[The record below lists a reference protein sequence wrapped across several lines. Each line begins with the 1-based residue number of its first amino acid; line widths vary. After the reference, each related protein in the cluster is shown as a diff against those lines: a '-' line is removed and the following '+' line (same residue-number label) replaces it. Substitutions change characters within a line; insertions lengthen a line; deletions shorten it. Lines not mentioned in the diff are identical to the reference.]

1 MRQFDKKAVSLPDY
15 SRVSSG
21 RIAMPIKEMPAF
33 VFSHRHVRN
42 AVYCALAA
50 SFALVAQLI
59 LMKNGP
65 VALIFNIIIPFT
77 AAITFGCHAI
87 TMAMDR
93 PVMLLD
99 STLVYFVSLLLN
111 QLVSVEIGVEE
122 TYPVFTFLEWVP
134 FLFFAVS
141 VVTDKGKTLSR
152 RVLRVAG
159 ALLLAGSAVIA
170 ALAVFFNLKLFTDRN
185 YLKYTFSMICGF
197 FSVAAMYFGM
207 EQLLVISG
215 TLRGTRKR
223 RSQRQAETPP
233 ANG

>member
-1 MRQFDKKAVSLPDY
+1 
-15 SRVSSG
+15 
-21 RIAMPIKEMPAF
+21 MPIKEMPAF
-33 VFSHRHVRN
+33 VFSHKHVRN

-59 LMKNGP
+59 LMKSGP

-111 QLVSVEIGVEE
+111 QLVSVEIGVQE
-122 TYPVFTFLEWVP
+122 TYPVFTFIEWVP
-134 FLFFAVS
+134 FLFFAVA
-141 VVTDKGKTLSR
+141 VVSDKGKTLAR
-152 RVLRVAG
+152 RVLQASG
-159 ALLLAGSAVIA
+159 GLLLVASAVIA
-170 ALAVFFNLKLFTDRN
+170 AMAIFFNVKLFADRL

-197 FSVAAMYFGM
+197 FSVAALYFGM
-207 EQLLVISG
+207 EQLLIISG
-215 TLRGTRKR
+215 TTRRVRKPRELREKEERGKR
-223 RSQRQAETPP
+223 RDER
-233 ANG
+233 

>member
-1 MRQFDKKAVSLPDY
+1 
-15 SRVSSG
+15 
-21 RIAMPIKEMPAF
+21 MPIKEMPAF

-59 LMKNGP
+59 LMKSGP

-99 STLVYFVSLLLN
+99 STIVYFVSLLLN

-134 FLFFAVS
+134 FLFFAVA
-141 VVTDKGKTLSR
+141 VVSDKGKTLAR
-152 RVLRVAG
+152 RVLQVSG
-159 ALLLAGSAVIA
+159 GLLLLASAVIA
-170 ALAVFFNLKLFTDRN
+170 AMAVFFNVKLFADRQ

-207 EQLLVISG
+207 EQLLIISG
-215 TLRGTRKR
+215 TTRRVRQPRGKEER
-223 RSQRQAETPP
+223 
-233 ANG
+233 

>member
-1 MRQFDKKAVSLPDY
+1 
-15 SRVSSG
+15 
-21 RIAMPIKEMPAF
+21 MPIKEMPAF
-33 VFSHRHVRN
+33 VFSHKHVRN

-59 LMKNGP
+59 LMKSGP

-111 QLVSVEIGVEE
+111 QLVSVEIGVQE
-122 TYPVFTFLEWVP
+122 TYPVFTFIEWVP
-134 FLFFAVS
+134 FLFFAVA
-141 VVTDKGKTLSR
+141 VVSDKGKTLAR
-152 RVLRVAG
+152 RVLQASG
-159 ALLLAGSAVIA
+159 GLLLVASAVIA
-170 ALAVFFNLKLFTDRN
+170 AMAIFFNVKLFADRL

-207 EQLLVISG
+207 EQLLIISG
-215 TLRGTRKR
+215 TTRRVRKPRELREKEERGKR
-223 RSQRQAETPP
+223 RDER
-233 ANG
+233 